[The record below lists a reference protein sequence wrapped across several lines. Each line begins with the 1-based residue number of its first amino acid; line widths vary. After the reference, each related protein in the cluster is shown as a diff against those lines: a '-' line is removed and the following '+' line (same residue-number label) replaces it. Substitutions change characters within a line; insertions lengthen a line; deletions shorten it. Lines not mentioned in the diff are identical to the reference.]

1 MVIVLW
7 SHYLSSQNVLAKI
20 LRILGICGFN
30 ASSWFFLTEKNK
42 KKKFRT
48 IRPKSSI
55 FAATTDISVAS
66 DLMTP

>member
-1 MVIVLW
+1 
-7 SHYLSSQNVLAKI
+7 VLAKI

-30 ASSWFFLTEKNK
+30 TSSWFFFKPKKNK

-55 FAATTDISVAS
+55 FAATKDISVAS
-66 DLMTP
+66 DLMTR

>member
-1 MVIVLW
+1 
-7 SHYLSSQNVLAKI
+7 VLAKI

-30 ASSWFFLTEKNK
+30 TSSWFFLTEKNK

-66 DLMTP
+66 DLMTR